1 MPATPGQTLEV
12 KGVEGRDSDA
22 ARNAHR
28 DATASALRAG
38 RVTMSTTPNR
48 AQAGEARKPDSLRS
62 LRAGAVWGA
71 LPARDQQLLLW
82 LMAGDIVTAQLAS
95 LLVYGPL
102 RIAQRRLGRL
112 VEIGLL
118 RGFWTAGAQR
128 PHGRYAYMLTR
139 SARLEIERLQW
150 PEGRPDRPAELP
162 ASAPV
167 HQLATHDMFA
177 AFLRVG
183 NPELSEGIFAWLPER
198 ACGQLF
204 GFLRADALAG
214 IRVGDRTLTMFIER
228 DLGTERG
235 EVLAEKVRRYRSVF
249 ARAPEAPVAVGFVVE
264 SARRASTINSLAS
277 RYATAGLSFLTI
289 VAERVRADPLG
300 ARWFDGESDHSI
312 RDLASDRM
320 SGEQEV
326 LTSGCLLDP
335 EAMPALDDRGAAM
348 LPSLA
353 PYLRS

>member
-1 MPATPGQTLEV
+1 
-12 KGVEGRDSDA
+12 
-22 ARNAHR
+22 
-28 DATASALRAG
+28 
-38 RVTMSTTPNR
+38 MSTTPNR
-48 AQAGEARKPDSLRS
+48 AQASGVRKPDSLRS

-102 RIAQRRLGRL
+102 RIAQRRLSRL

-139 SARLEIERLQW
+139 ATRLEIERLQW

-162 ASAPV
+162 PSAPI
-167 HQLATHDMFA
+167 HQLATHDLLA
-177 AFLRVG
+177 AFLRAG
-183 NPELSEGIFAWLPER
+183 NPALPEGIFAWLPER

-214 IRVGDRTLTMFIER
+214 IRVADRTLTLFVER

-249 ARAPEAPVAVGFVVE
+249 ARAPEAPIAVGFVVE
-264 SARRASTINSLAS
+264 SARRASTIHSLAS

-289 VAERVRADPLG
+289 VAEHARTDPLG
-300 ARWFDGESDHSI
+300 ARWFDGQTERSI
-312 RDLASDRM
+312 RELVGDPVSRGQA
-320 SGEQEV
+320 V
-326 LTSGCLLDP
+326 LTAGCLLDP
-335 EAMPALDDRGAAM
+335 EAIAALDDRGAAM
-348 LPSLA
+348 LPALA
-353 PYLRS
+353 PYLRT